1 MNCAIYDPFVRES
14 VSRWGNCVAKKKK
27 KSRKRGNYFKAS
39 LFCDIQKA
47 DTVRMKK
54 QEKPFL
60 KSTDS

>member
-1 MNCAIYDPFVRES
+1 MTRSSGNPFLGTGGGIVLQ
-14 VSRWGNCVAKKKK
+14 KKK

-54 QEKPFL
+54 QENLF
-60 KSTDS
+60 